1 MDINMFDFDLPEE
14 LIAQTPSKKRS
25 ESKLL
30 ILDDDKLLDRHFYD
44 IVDEFSSGD
53 VLVLNNTRVLAARL
67 FGTKEE
73 TNAHVEVL
81 ILKVEDDRAE
91 CLVGNAKVVKL
102 GTVISFGDGR
112 LKAECLEIGEEGIRI
127 FKFIYDGIFLEV
139 LNDLGEMPLPPYIH
153 ERLEDKER
161 YQTVYS
167 KVDGSA
173 AAPTAGLHFTK
184 EILNDLENKGVIIT
198 YITLHVGLGTFRP
211 VKVDNVLEHKMH
223 SEWYSMSQET
233 ADILNKAQKENRRV
247 TAVGTTSVRTL
258 ETIAN
263 LYGEFKECSG
273 ESEIFIYPGYT
284 FKAVDSIITNFH
296 LPKSTLIMLVS
307 AFAGYDETMSAYQHA
322 IDNKYRFFSFGDSML
337 IKSKKVY
344 NNN

>member
-1 MDINMFDFDLPEE
+1 MFDFDLPEE

-127 FKFIYDGIFLEV
+127 FKFIYEGIFLEV
-139 LNDLGEMPLPPYIH
+139 LNELGEMPLPPYIH

-173 AAPTAGLHFTK
+173 AAPTAGLHFTQ
-184 EILNDLENKGVIIT
+184 EILNDLETKGVIIT